1 MDPTVTASRLTDL
14 PLFANCD
21 RQERRMLDRLGTR
34 LRRPAGSV
42 LAFDGRPARQVIVIL
57 EGVATAR
64 YLDGE
69 VQLGAG
75 EIIGAPE
82 VIGRRPHAA
91 TIVADTA
98 VVVEALSI
106 REFLTLLASVA
117 PLATELAFAFG
128 PSSSAGLT
136 VSVSDRSGRSGCS
149 PHEEVEGPT
158 AAAVRP
164 RHDYP

>member
-14 PLFANCD
+14 PLFASCD

-34 LRRPAGSV
+34 LRRPPGSV

-75 EIIGAPE
+75 EIIGAAE

-91 TIVADTA
+91 TIVADTP

-106 REFLTLLASVA
+106 REFQTLLATVA

-128 PSSSAGLT
+128 PAANVGL
-136 VSVSDRSGRSGCS
+136 SRSGSGRSGRSGRS
-149 PHEEVEGPT
+149 PYEEVESPT

-164 RHDYP
+164 RHDYT

>member
-34 LRRPAGSV
+34 LRRPVGSV
-42 LAFDGRPARQVIVIL
+42 LAFEGRPARQVIIIL

-69 VQLGAG
+69 VQLVAG
-75 EIIGAPE
+75 EIIGAAE

-91 TIVADTA
+91 TIVADTS

-106 REFLTLLASVA
+106 REFQTLLATVA

-128 PSSSAGLT
+128 PGANAGL
-136 VSVSDRSGRSGCS
+136 SGWESGRSGRSRCS

-164 RHDYP
+164 RHDHT

>member
-57 EGVATAR
+57 DGVATAR

-75 EIIGAPE
+75 EIVGAAE

-91 TIVADTA
+91 TIVADTS

-106 REFLTLLASVA
+106 REFQTLLANVA

-128 PSSSAGLT
+128 PAANAALSRSGSGG
-136 VSVSDRSGRSGCS
+136 SGRSGRS
-149 PHEEVEGPT
+149 PHEEVESPT

-164 RHDYP
+164 RHDYT